1 MKLKE
6 EFITYQTGENYV
18 AVTAN
23 EENSVL
29 NGMIRGNAT
38 TVLILRALSRET
50 TEEAIVAAVREEYD
64 VDRDTAV
71 SDVHRVVE
79 TLRDEGLLDE

>member
-38 TVLILRALSRET
+38 TALILRALSRET
-50 TEEAIVAAVREEYD
+50 TEEAIVDALLEEYD
-64 VDRDTAV
+64 IDRDTAAA
-71 SDVHRVVE
+71 DVHRVVE